1 MNKSLLIIA
10 LGLGLG
16 AGLFWPLDQDRS
28 TPPAQ
33 ETVVEPPAEMPEPA
47 IVETEVN
54 EAEPPAEP
62 PTSPDP
68 EPEPK
73 TKAQP
78 KPNPPAKPPAEPQA
92 QPKPQTRVVKGQ
104 TPEEVISSFRRSPPL
119 ERKIVRP
126 TQTRTVKKQ
135 PAAAPSPRPNIKTPR
150 PKAKN
155 PAAEPVNGNYCY
167 LAYGYDD
174 WPADV
179 AFAVCMGESSGKPTA
194 VNRHDR
200 HEGCNGSYGLFQ
212 IACFWANPNDM
223 LDPHQNVKKAHWL
236 YKRSGWQPW
245 GAYTNGSYRRY
256 LP

>member
-10 LGLGLG
+10 FSLGLG
-16 AGLFWPLDQDRS
+16 AGLFWPLGQDQQTQP
-28 TPPAQ
+28 TPEAI
-33 ETVVEPPAEMPEPA
+33 VEPLTETPEPA
-47 IVETEVN
+47 IVETE
-54 EAEPPAEP
+54 AGQAKPPANP
-62 PTSPDP
+62 VP
-68 EPEPK
+68 EPEPEPEAK
-73 TKAQP
+73 PQP
-78 KPNPPAKPPAEPQA
+78 KPAPPPKIPAKSQA
-92 QPKPQTRVVKGQ
+92 RPKPQSRVIRGQ
-104 TPEEVISSFRRSPPL
+104 TPEEVISSFRRSPPP
-119 ERKIVRP
+119 ERRI

-135 PAAAPSPRPNIKTPR
+135 PVVAPSLQPNIKTPK

-155 PAAEPVNGNYCY
+155 PAAGPLNGNYCY

-179 AFAVCMGESSGKPTA
+179 AFAICMGESGGKPTA
-194 VNRHDR
+194 VNRRDK